1 LDVGFV
7 VAADAITKF
16 LVVERGGGG
25 GGGSVL
31 RSFAVRISDGLF
43 GGCRWSG
50 RVDGTCFTTVRAT
63 K

>member
-1 LDVGFV
+1 MGLV
-7 VAADAITKF
+7 VATDAITEF

-25 GGGSVL
+25 GGGVL

-50 RVDGTCFTTVRAT
+50 
-63 K
+63 

>member
-25 GGGSVL
+25 GGSVL
-31 RSFAVRISDGLF
+31 QSFAVRISDGLF

-50 RVDGTCFTTVRAT
+50 RVDGTYFTTVRAT